1 MKKQK
6 MEIEVEIPNGYE
18 LSRVCT
24 GEHPELGLG
33 EEVELRFQLCGVWHF
48 VVVRPE
54 WQWPDWLTAEW
65 IAMDKCGW
73 WYAYGEEP
81 HVCDKHWMADKEV
94 SRINELLV
102 NFTPPRCTDWTQSLR
117 RNPRAEVKQ

>member
-24 GEHPELGLG
+24 GEHPELGPG

-54 WQWPDWLTAEW
+54 WKWPDWLTAEW
-65 IAMDKCGW
+65 IAMDKDGEW
-73 WYAYGEEP
+73 WSHEYRPFTEDYVWDSTGG
-81 HVCDKHWMADKEV
+81 MM
-94 SRINELLV
+94 RIDV
-102 NFTPPRCTDWTQSLR
+102 DHIAFTPPPRTDWTQSLR
-117 RNPRAEVKQ
+117 RNPKAEVKQ